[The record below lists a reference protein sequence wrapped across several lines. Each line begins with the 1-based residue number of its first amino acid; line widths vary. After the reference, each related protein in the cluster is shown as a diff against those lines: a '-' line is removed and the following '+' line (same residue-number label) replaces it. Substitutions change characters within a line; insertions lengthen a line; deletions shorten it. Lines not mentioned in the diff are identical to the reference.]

1 METLEVLSKRI
12 HTTQELRSIVRTMK
26 SLSAVSIHQYET
38 AGAAIA
44 EYQRT
49 IELGLQIALR
59 GHPPTDREPAEPAGP
74 VAVLVF
80 GSDHGLCGRFNELI
94 TDFAAGQLATLPERP
109 LWFTL
114 GARAR
119 AHLEAG
125 GERIAASL
133 ALPGAVSGLVEMAHT
148 VLRTLDDWWTTR
160 GIERMLVFHNGRRE
174 PFNAVPAA
182 VQLLP
187 LDPAWLVD
195 LAQRP
200 WPSRSLPLFTMDT
213 EALFAALVRQHLF
226 VTIYRAGAESLAS
239 EHASRL
245 AAMQSAEHN
254 IKEHLEELNIEYRC
268 RRQESITDELLDVVA
283 GFEVLQGGRA

>member
-1 METLEVLSKRI
+1 METLETLGRRI
-12 HTTQELRSIVRTMK
+12 ATTRELQDVVRTMK
-26 SLSAVSIHQYET
+26 TLSAVSIRQYES
-38 AGAAIA
+38 AVAALRQYSRSIA
-44 EYQRT
+44 
-49 IELGLQIALR
+49 LGLQAVQRRRALQ
-59 GHPPTDREPAEPAGP
+59 PPPRHGADAGT
-74 VAVLVF
+74 AVVIF